1 MEGSDSIGRDGRRT
15 AGRVLVTERLHVP
28 REGFGPCL
36 SLTDLSFVHPYVNP
50 GTPVH
55 TISPRKT
62 HKPLS
67 SVDEGMTSLLSSN
80 PPQVTPFTTTCP

>member
-36 SLTDLSFVHPYVNP
+36 SLTDLSLFARPCANP
-50 GTPVH
+50 G
-55 TISPRKT
+55 I
-62 HKPLS
+62 
-67 SVDEGMTSLLSSN
+67 
-80 PPQVTPFTTTCP
+80 QVTR